1 MFTKAKMEGIKL
13 RMALSGPTGSGKT
26 FSALSIATH
35 LGSKVAVIDSENGS
49 ASKYADRFSFDV
61 MVLDSYEPQKYIQAI
76 RAAANA
82 GYDVLIV
89 DSLSHAWNGTGGLL
103 EQVDNICH
111 RMKTSNSMLAWKEA
125 TPIQNEFIQA
135 LLKFPGHLIAT
146 IRVKTDYVI
155 EKDDR
160 GKSTV
165 KKVGL
170 CPVQRDGVEYEFD
183 IIGELS
189 QENVMVISKSRNPE
203 LQGSVIKKPG
213 KDLAEKLLTWMKA
226 APPVEPSPAK
236 ITGPNQKS
244 EPPVPLDIIQIMDLA
259 KKLKLNGT
267 FSLVIQ
273 EIIGRQVVSLDQCSA
288 AERAQINLEFRRR
301 LNKNNGGDND
311 NGSGNPPS
319 NGESEEP
326 PTNSGLS
333 SLADE
338 IKGELN
344 RIMDLSNILGHQNR
358 GEMLR
363 DISVVLH
370 REVKGSSELSAN
382 DRKRIIREFESMLTA
397 KANPAVYDE
406 IATVPF

>member
-35 LGSKVAVIDSENGS
+35 LGSKIAVIDSENGS
-49 ASKYADRFSFDV
+49 ASKYADQFSFDV
-61 MVLDSYEPQKYIQAI
+61 MVLDSYEPQKYTQAI
-76 RAAANA
+76 RAAASA

-146 IRVKTDYVI
+146 LRVKTDYLI

-165 KKVGL
+165 RKMGL
-170 CPVQRDGVEYEFD
+170 APVQRDGVEYEFD
-183 IIGELS
+183 IVGELS
-189 QENVMVISKSRNPE
+189 QENILVISKSRSPE
-203 LQGSVIKKPG
+203 LQGAVIKKPG
-213 KDLAEKLLTWMKA
+213 KDLADKLRNWMKIT
-226 APPVEPSPAK
+226 PPAEPTPLKSPRS
-236 ITGPNQKS
+236 NQTP
-244 EPPVPLDIIQIMDLA
+244 EPTVPLDVIQIMDLA

-267 FSLVIQ
+267 LSLVIQ
-273 EIIGRQVVSLDQCSA
+273 EIIGRSITSLDECSA

-301 LNKNNGGDND
+301 LNKSNGEGNNNGSENL
-311 NGSGNPPS
+311 SS
-319 NGESEEP
+319 KGESEEP
-326 PTNSGLS
+326 PTKSGLS
-333 SLADE
+333 SLAAE

-344 RIMDLSNILGHQNR
+344 RIMELSNILGHKNR
-358 GEMLR
+358 GEMLN
-363 DISVVLH
+363 DISSILD
-370 REVKGSSELSAN
+370 RPIRGSSELSST
-382 DRKRIIREFESMLTA
+382 DRKYIIAGFEGMLA
-397 KANPAVYDE
+397 PKASPETYDDAAV
-406 IATVPF
+406 VPF